1 MKNGRTNGRSKARS
15 AELRRIQLELKGL
28 QLQLQKAEKKA
39 QIRMERQFEK
49 LHDRRDQLAA
59 RFKVL
64 KRAGESAWKDL
75 RRGFHVSW
83 NDLKKSVH
91 QATARF

>member
-1 MKNGRTNGRSKARS
+1 MGNGRTNGKAGARS

-28 QLQLQKAEKKA
+28 QLQLKKAEKQA

-49 LHDRRDQLAA
+49 LHDRRDELAA
-59 RFKVL
+59 RFKEL
-64 KRAGESAWKDL
+64 KSAGENAWKDL
-75 RRGFHVSW
+75 RRGFQVSW
-83 NDLKKSVH
+83 RDLKKSVH